1 MTALICSAEPAWL
14 DVLGWS
20 WAGSLAVMTA
30 LLWLRAG
37 LAASG
42 ALLRRACFKP
52 AAAAAGAPEGGGCR
66 HRLGRWR
73 AVWSGEDEAAL
84 RWRRADAAMLLLL
97 YALGVARG
105 LYSHFPAGR
114 STLHN
119 ERSD

>member
-1 MTALICSAEPAWL
+1 M
-14 DVLGWS
+14 LGWS

-52 AAAAAGAPEGGGCR
+52 AAVAAGAPEGGGCR

-97 YALGVARG
+97 YALGVAAIFVTAIVPSFSCRPI
-105 LYSHFPAGR
+105 YATR
-114 STLHN
+114 R
-119 ERSD
+119 EI